1 MISFHAG
8 WAGAGLEAAAF
19 LVLGAAVFATF
30 AFGVAA
36 AFLVLVAFEGASLTM
51 GADAE
56 AGAGEAEVADDIL
69 RSWFYGG
76 AEKRVVVRA
85 KEASWVNKTNTAFK

>member
-69 RSWFYGG
+69 RS
-76 AEKRVVVRA
+76 
-85 KEASWVNKTNTAFK
+85 